1 MKKIMMLLVAAGF
14 LICIGCA
21 NQKEAAVNDANSTSS
36 RITAKVGEDFT
47 IKLPANLT
55 TGYSWRMG
63 EIKPPI
69 VREKD
74 YKYNQTANT
83 QRLVGAGGE
92 EVWTFK
98 AVRTGKVVI
107 SLEYIRPWEVDVPP
121 IKKADFTIIITK

>member
-1 MKKIMMLLVAAGF
+1 MKKTMLLFVAAGF
-14 LICIGCA
+14 LICLGCA

-63 EIKPPI
+63 EIKPAI
-69 VREKD
+69 VREVD
-74 YKYNQTANT
+74 YKYNQPVNT

-92 EVWTFK
+92 EVWIFN
-98 AVRTGKVVI
+98 AVRTGRVTI
-107 SLEYIRPWEVDVPP
+107 HIEYVRPWEVDVPP
-121 IKKADFTIIITK
+121 VKKADFTIIITK